1 MPLATKKDN
10 TMKKLDYFLICLLA
24 LLFSCNEKDNAA
36 DGQTAPQ
43 SFTGEVVQSE
53 KQKFGIET
61 ITDDLSNPWGIA
73 FLPDGRILVTE
84 RRGDIRIIKDGKL
97 LDEEVSGVPAVYA
110 SGQGGL
116 LDIQLHPDYKNN
128 GWIYLSYSK
137 PGSGGGGTTIARAKI
152 NGNSLT
158 DLQELFSAQPF
169 SGSGVHFG
177 SRIAFDGKG
186 YMFFSSG
193 ERGTMSNAQTL
204 TNHLGKILRLHD
216 DGRVP
221 SDNPFVNTAGAKP
234 EIWSYGHRN
243 PQGLIFD
250 KETGTLYEHEHGP
263 QGGDELN
270 IVEKGKNY
278 GWPAITFG
286 DQYGGGTISEFTS
299 KPGMEQ
305 PVTYWKPSIAPC
317 GLAKV
322 TGDKYPG
329 WKGNLLVG
337 ALAFQ
342 HVARVELSN
351 NKYVK
356 QEKLLDKKARVRAIA
371 LSPDGFI
378 YVATESP
385 GMLLKLVPL
394 K

>member
-1 MPLATKKDN
+1 
-10 TMKKLDYFLICLLA
+10 MKNINNSLICLLIFF
-24 LLFSCNEKDNAA
+24 FSCNEKDNGA
-36 DGQTAPQ
+36 DGQSSAQ
-43 SFTGEVVQSE
+43 NFTGEIVQSE
-53 KQKFGIET
+53 KQKFGIEV

-73 FLPDGRILVTE
+73 FLDDGRILVTE

-97 LDEEVSGVPAVYA
+97 LDEKISGVPAVYA

-116 LDIQLHPDYKNN
+116 LDIQLHPDYKTN

-137 PGSGGGGTTIARAKI
+137 PGNGGAGTTISRAKI

-169 SGSGVHFG
+169 TSSGVHFG

-193 ERGTMSNAQTL
+193 ERGTMSNSQTL
-204 TNHLGKILRLHD
+204 SNHLGKILRLHD
-216 DGRVP
+216 DGKVP
-221 SDNPFVNTAGAKP
+221 SDNPFVSTSGAKP

-250 KETGTLYEHEHGP
+250 KETGLLWEHEHGP

-278 GWPAITFG
+278 GWPEITYG
-286 DQYGGGTISEFTS
+286 EQYGGGVISEFTT

-317 GLAKV
+317 GMAKV
-322 TGDKYPG
+322 TSDKYSN

-337 ALAFQ
+337 ALSLQ
-342 HVARVELSN
+342 HIARVELSN

-356 QEKLLDKKARVRAIA
+356 QEKLLNKKARVRAIA
-371 LSPDGFI
+371 QSPDGYI

-385 GMLLKLVPL
+385 GMLMKLVPL

>member
-1 MPLATKKDN
+1 MRTKN
-10 TMKKLDYFLICLLA
+10 FIYLL
-24 LLFSCNEKDNAA
+24 LVFFFSCNEKDNAA
-36 DGQTAPQ
+36 DGQATPQ
-43 SFTGEVVQSE
+43 NFTGEVVNSE
-53 KQKFGIET
+53 KQKFGIEI

-84 RRGDIRIIKDGKL
+84 RKGEIRIVKDGKL
-97 LDEEVSGVPAVYA
+97 LDEKISGVPSVYA

-116 LDIQLHPDYKNN
+116 LDIQLHPDYKDN

-137 PGSGGGGTTIARAKI
+137 PGGGGGGTTISRMKL
-152 NGNSLT
+152 NGNSFT
-158 DLQELFSAQPF
+158 GLQELFTAQPYA
-169 SGSGVHFG
+169 SSGVHFG

-204 TNHLGKILRLHD
+204 ANHLGKVLRLHD

-221 SDNPFVNTAGAKP
+221 SDNPFVNTANAKP

-243 PQGLIFD
+243 PQGLIYD
-250 KETGTLYEHEHGP
+250 KETGILWEHEHGP

-270 IVEKGKNY
+270 RVEKGKNY
-278 GWPAITFG
+278 GWPEITYG
-286 DQYGGGTISEFTS
+286 VNYGGAPITDLTA
-299 KPGMEQ
+299 KAGMEQ
-305 PVTYWKPSIAPC
+305 PVTYWVPSIAPC

-322 TGDKYPG
+322 TGDKYPN

-337 ALAFQ
+337 ALSFQ
-342 HVARVELSN
+342 HVARVELNEN

-356 QEKLLDKKARVRAIA
+356 QEKLLNKKARVRAIA
-371 LSPDGFI
+371 LSPDGYI

-385 GMLLKLVPL
+385 GMLVRLVPQ